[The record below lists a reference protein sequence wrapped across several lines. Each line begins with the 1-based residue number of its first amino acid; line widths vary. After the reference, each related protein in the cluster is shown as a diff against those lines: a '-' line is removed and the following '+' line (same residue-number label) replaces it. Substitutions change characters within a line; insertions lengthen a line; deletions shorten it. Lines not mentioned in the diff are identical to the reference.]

1 MVTQQTFVNGI
12 TALLW
17 MMVLMTH
24 IIAIIAQASLA
35 RHTAAW
41 ATLSK
46 CGAALLPFG
55 AWAVLAV
62 WAGWL

>member
-17 MMVLMTH
+17 MMLAMTI

-35 RHTAAW
+35 RHTGAW
-41 ATLSK
+41 ATLASWMATLLPVAAF
-46 CGAALLPFG
+46 AALAG
-55 AWAVLAV
+55 